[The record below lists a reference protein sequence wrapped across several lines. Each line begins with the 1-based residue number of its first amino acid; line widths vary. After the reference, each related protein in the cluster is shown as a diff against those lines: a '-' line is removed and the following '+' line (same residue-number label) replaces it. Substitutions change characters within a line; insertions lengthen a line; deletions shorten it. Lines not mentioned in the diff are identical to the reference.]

1 MKELSQR
8 KNIKMKQV
16 KYNITR
22 KQIKRL
28 RLYLNSIDEIVNSIS
43 VENAVE
49 IIYHHTLFTPSEIL
63 SNIILELG
71 FVPSIIPNLKF
82 EKYYIKQHDGLLTFD
97 ISYEEC
103 GILLSD
109 FKQIKSM
116 IIGLINNRI
125 TIIPRIFNGSR
136 EFICYF
142 LDKFI
147 NSRT

>member
-1 MKELSQR
+1 MKKLNQG
-8 KNIKMKQV
+8 KNIKMRQV
-16 KYNITR
+16 KYDITR

-49 IIYHHTLFTPSEIL
+49 IIHHHTLTPSEIL

-82 EKYYIKQHDGLLTFD
+82 EKYYLKQHDGLLTFD

-116 IIGLINNRI
+116 IIGIINNRI
-125 TIIPRIFNGSR
+125 TIIQRIFNRSK

-142 LDKFI
+142 IDKFI
-147 NSRT
+147 SSHT